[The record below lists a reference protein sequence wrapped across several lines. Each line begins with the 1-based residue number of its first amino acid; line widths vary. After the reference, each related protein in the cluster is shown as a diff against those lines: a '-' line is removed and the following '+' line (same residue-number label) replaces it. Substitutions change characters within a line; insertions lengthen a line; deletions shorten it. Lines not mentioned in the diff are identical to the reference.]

1 MGLLLALQVLAAPP
15 APFDRPNRQET
26 AALIQTPSFRQADSV
41 TEADLAEHDRCLA
54 PGGAAFAIVKTRQGR
69 FAKVLLNPGRL
80 KVAGGSVEP
89 MVLVEQFVTF
99 KDGDT
104 RAFVA
109 RGDNRAIFPGTEF
122 DLDLGQVVPERI
134 GGDLRCVL
142 ENGRLSLRVRD
153 GAKLWLAIDS
163 VPLPKST
170 DPSQPVITD
179 KFQQSY
185 FQGAYQLEDD
195 GRRSGTITIQVRDGG
210 EVNGKY
216 FSDKD
221 GASYEVQGRL
231 GPQPHQIE
239 FGIRFP
245 RTEQIYRGF
254 LFTGNADA
262 IAGTSRVGD
271 RETGFYARRQN
282 K

>member
-1 MGLLLALQVLAAPP
+1 MGWLLALQVFAAPP
-15 APFDRPNRQET
+15 APFDRLHRQET
-26 AALIQTPSFRQADSV
+26 AALIQTPAFRQADSV
-41 TEADLAEHDRCLA
+41 SESDLAEFDTCLA
-54 PGGAAFAIVKTRQGR
+54 PGGAAFAIVRTRQGR
-69 FAKVLLNPGRL
+69 FAKVLFNAGKL
-80 KVAGGSVEP
+80 KVAGGAAEP
-89 MVLVEQFVTF
+89 MILVEQFVTF
-99 KDGDT
+99 KDGET

-109 RGDNRAIFPGTEF
+109 KGDNRAIFPGTEF
-122 DLDLGQVVPERI
+122 DLDLGQVVPERL
-134 GGDLRCVL
+134 GGDIRCVS
-142 ENGRLSLRVRD
+142 ENGKVALRVRE

-170 DPSQPVITD
+170 DPAQPVISD
-179 KFQQSY
+179 KFQPAY
-185 FQGAYQLEDD
+185 FQGTYQLEDD
-195 GRRSGTITIQVRDGG
+195 GRRSGTLTLAVRDGA
-210 EVNGKY
+210 EVSGKY

-221 GASYEVQGRL
+221 GASYEVQGRI

-271 RETGFYARRQN
+271 RETGFYGKRQS

>member
-1 MGLLLALQVLAAPP
+1 MVWLLTLQILAAPP
-15 APFDRPNRQET
+15 APFDLLHRQET
-26 AALIQTPSFRQADSV
+26 AALTQTPAFRQS
-41 TEADLAEHDRCLA
+41 EAVSEGELAEFDRCLP

-69 FAKVLLNPGRL
+69 FAKLLLNPGRL
-80 KVAGGSVEP
+80 KVAGGATEP
-89 MVLVEQFVTF
+89 MILVEQFMTF
-99 KDGDT
+99 KDGET

-109 RGDNRAIFPGTEF
+109 RGESRAIFPGTEF
-122 DLDLGQVVPERI
+122 DLDLGQVVPERL
-134 GGDLRCVL
+134 GGDLRCVS
-142 ENGRLSLRVRD
+142 EKGKVTLRVRD
-153 GAKLWLAIDS
+153 GAKLWLAISS
-163 VPLPKST
+163 VPIPKSA
-170 DPSQPVITD
+170 DPGRPVISD
-179 KFQQSY
+179 KFQQDY
-185 FQGAYQLEDD
+185 FRGTYQLEDD
-195 GRRSGTITIQVRDGG
+195 GRRSGALTLEVRDGG
-210 EVNGKY
+210 EVSGKY

-245 RTEQIYRGF
+245 RTEQVYRGF